1 MKKLKP
7 IHVFIACIFLGIDR
21 HLVNNFCARQKY
33 KKIFLGPPGP
43 IGLDGPQGKPG
54 QKGDVGPAGP
64 KGEPGVSDS
73 KKNQP
78 SMGMSANNQ
87 RAMLIRDEGKNSKI
101 QNSILPKNRP
111 KIRPNPR
118 PTKFTKLKFQVTV
131 TNQHQLFSHVSV
143 QIAFGIQVQLLR
155 LNAICQRKTFAIF
168 LDHQGL
174 PDPLAKKVIYSPP
187 DLNY

>member
-1 MKKLKP
+1 M
-7 IHVFIACIFLGIDR
+7 
-21 HLVNNFCARQKY
+21 
-33 KKIFLGPPGP
+33 
-43 IGLDGPQGKPG
+43 DGPQGKPG

-87 RAMLIRDEGKNSKI
+87 RAMLIRDEGKISRKNSKFDPI
-101 QNSILPKNRP
+101 KNRP
-111 KIRPNPR
+111 KSRPKPNSS
-118 PTKFTKLKFQVTV
+118 KFTKPKFQVMV